1 MNFIKRVSFV
11 GALCCLSLLTV
22 QAQDVTSSNVISWS
36 DLEAAG
42 NAKLLNKTK
51 FADNWSITPHVGV
64 IYNWGNW
71 HDDENMLKH
80 FRPTVGLSVGKWF
93 SPSVGARVQVMA
105 GQNFGQIG
113 TGDPAFEYKWYNV
126 GGYIDGMFNFTNMF
140 CGYKENR
147 KFNLIGL
154 LGLGGEQTFQYDEAP
169 KGKATGDYSPKNG
182 QYISARVGLMALVRL
197 SEKWDLSIEAT
208 NCFLDDKYDGS
219 VNNKKF
225 DGRAN
230 LVLGASYRFKNHD
243 GSRQFTFVTHD
254 PNRFDDLNSEINR
267 LRAETEAARNYVPKT
282 ITSNQVI
289 TMVSFKPASAEIDTL
304 QQVNVYTAA
313 QEVQRGNQD
322 VYITV
327 MDKSVSGSNTNL
339 FLERANNIRQ
349 SLVNQYGVPAGH
361 IFIEKDPALVE
372 GLDKAIS
379 CVIIYINE

>member
-1 MNFIKRVSFV
+1 
-11 GALCCLSLLTV
+11 
-22 QAQDVTSSNVISWS
+22 
-36 DLEAAG
+36 
-42 NAKLLNKTK
+42 
-51 FADNWSITPHVGV
+51 
-64 IYNWGNW
+64 
-71 HDDENMLKH
+71 
-80 FRPTVGLSVGKWF
+80 
-93 SPSVGARVQVMA
+93 
-105 GQNFGQIG
+105 
-113 TGDPAFEYKWYNV
+113 
-126 GGYIDGMFNFTNMF
+126 
-140 CGYKENR
+140 
-147 KFNLIGL
+147 
-154 LGLGGEQTFQYDEAP
+154 
-169 KGKATGDYSPKNG
+169 
-182 QYISARVGLMALVRL
+182 MALVRL

-208 NCFLDDKYDGS
+208 NCFLDDHYDAS
-219 VNNKKF
+219 NNNKKF

-289 TMVSFKPASAEIDTL
+289 TMVSFKPSSAEIDTL

-327 MDKSVSGSNTNL
+327 MDKSVSSSNTNL

-349 SLVNQYGVPAGH
+349 ALVNQYGVPAGH